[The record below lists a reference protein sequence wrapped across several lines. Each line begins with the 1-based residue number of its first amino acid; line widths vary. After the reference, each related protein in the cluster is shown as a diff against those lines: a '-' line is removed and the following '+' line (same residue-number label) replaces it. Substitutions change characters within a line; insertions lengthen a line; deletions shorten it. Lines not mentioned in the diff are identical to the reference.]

1 MLEAIIAFM
10 PIKEDHVAI
19 GSIDCSKEMRK
30 NFATSSQSFKC
41 DICGNISDILK
52 PRVVGNDK
60 KEEDVK
66 SKQGEDVKEKS
77 DNNNGNKDDKK
88 DSGKDDIKE
97 DINDDNK
104 ESNEEIAAT
113 LKDIITSFNKDKVSD
128 ININDSTDKLN
139 TLDDII
145 STQHHQPSIQ
155 INKNINNNPTI
166 DYFSNNTNQ
175 IPTQNTTINI
185 NTQATTNTSTTT
197 NNTPKPP
204 SQTKPQPTLH
214 EKQHIPPFYDEF
226 LEEFSFYKI
235 QNTIKCHYTK
245 SKEEIDTEIKHL
257 QTHPQPP
264 LKPTQ
269 TSHPSPSPTTT
280 PYTSPFKPFPSIET
294 PPNVDPPS
302 DLETKIKQ
310 RIYFNKV
317 LTREKYGKIK
327 KEKLRNLNIT
337 MMIVM
342 ISIILLYYIITKF
355 IY

>member
-52 PRVVGNDK
+52 PRVVGRDK

-66 SKQGEDVKEKS
+66 ESGD
-77 DNNNGNKDDKK
+77 NNGNMGDKK
-88 DSGKDDIKE
+88 DNGKDDIKE
-97 DINDDNK
+97 SISDDNK
-104 ESNEEIAAT
+104 ESNEEVAET
-113 LKDIITSFNKDKVSD
+113 LKDIITSFNKDNVNET
-128 ININDSTDKLN
+128 NINDGTDKLN

-145 STQHHQPSIQ
+145 STQSQYHQPSIQ

-166 DYFSNNTNQ
+166 DYFSNNTNRVPNQ
-175 IPTQNTTINI
+175 STTTSNI
-185 NTQATTNTSTTT
+185 NTQTTTTINTTT
-197 NNTPKPP
+197 NNTPKPT
-204 SQTKPQPTLH
+204 SQTQTQPTPH
-214 EKQHIPPFYDEF
+214 EQQHIPPFYDEF
-226 LEEFSFYKI
+226 FEEFSFYKI

-264 LKPTQ
+264 LKSIP
-269 TSHPSPSPTTT
+269 TSHPSSSAFHTPSSSS
-280 PYTSPFKPFPSIET
+280 SPLKPFPSIET
-294 PPNVDPPS
+294 PPIDPPS

-317 LTREKYGKIK
+317 LTREKYDKIK

>member
-30 NFATSSQSFKC
+30 NFAMSSQSFKC

-88 DSGKDDIKE
+88 DNGKDDIKE
-97 DINDDNK
+97 GINDDNK

-128 ININDSTDKLN
+128 TNINDSTDKLN

-145 STQHHQPSIQ
+145 GTQYHQPSIQ

-166 DYFSNNTNQ
+166 DYFSNNTIQ
-175 IPTQNTTINI
+175 IPSQNTATNI
-185 NTQATTNTSTTT
+185 NRHTTTNIPT

-204 SQTKPQPTLH
+204 SQTKTQPTLH
-214 EKQHIPPFYDEF
+214 EQQHIHPFYDEF

-257 QTHPQPP
+257 QTQPQPP
-264 LKPTQ
+264 LKSTPI
-269 TSHPSPSPTTT
+269 SPSASQPTSS
-280 PYTSPFKPFPSIET
+280 YFSPLKHFPSFET
-294 PPNVDPPS
+294 PPPVEPPS

-317 LTREKYGKIK
+317 LTREKYDKTK
-327 KEKLRNLNIT
+327 KEKMRNLNIT

-342 ISIILLYYIITKF
+342 VSIILLYYLITKF

>member
-52 PRVVGNDK
+52 PRVVGRDK

-66 SKQGEDVKEKS
+66 ESGD
-77 DNNNGNKDDKK
+77 NNGNMGDKK
-88 DSGKDDIKE
+88 DNGKDDIKE
-97 DINDDNK
+97 SISDDNK
-104 ESNEEIAAT
+104 ESNEEVAET
-113 LKDIITSFNKDKVSD
+113 LKDIITSFNKDNVNET
-128 ININDSTDKLN
+128 NINDGTDKLN

-145 STQHHQPSIQ
+145 NTQSQYHQPSIQ

-166 DYFSNNTNQ
+166 DYFSSNTNRVLNQ
-175 IPTQNTTINI
+175 STTISNI
-185 NTQATTNTSTTT
+185 NTQTTTTT
-197 NNTPKPP
+197 NNTPKPT
-204 SQTKPQPTLH
+204 SQTQTQPTPH
-214 EKQHIPPFYDEF
+214 EQQHIPPFYDEF
-226 LEEFSFYKI
+226 FEEFSFYKI

-264 LKPTQ
+264 LKSTP
-269 TSHPSPSPTTT
+269 TSHPSS
-280 PYTSPFKPFPSIET
+280 SPFHTPSSSSSPLKPFPSIET
-294 PPNVDPPS
+294 PPIDPPS

-317 LTREKYGKIK
+317 LTREKYDKIK

>member
-52 PRVVGNDK
+52 PRVVGKDK

-66 SKQGEDVKEKS
+66 ESGD
-77 DNNNGNKDDKK
+77 NNGNMGDKK
-88 DSGKDDIKE
+88 DNGKDDIKE
-97 DINDDNK
+97 SISDDNK
-104 ESNEEIAAT
+104 ESNEEVAET
-113 LKDIITSFNKDKVSD
+113 LKDIITSFNKDNVNET
-128 ININDSTDKLN
+128 NINDGTDKLN

-145 STQHHQPSIQ
+145 STQSQYHQPSIQ

-166 DYFSNNTNQ
+166 DYFSSNTNRVLNQ
-175 IPTQNTTINI
+175 STTTSNI
-185 NTQATTNTSTTT
+185 NTQTTTTT
-197 NNTPKPP
+197 NNTPKPT
-204 SQTKPQPTLH
+204 SQTQTQPTLH
-214 EKQHIPPFYDEF
+214 EQQHIPPFYDEF

-257 QTHPQPP
+257 QTNPQPP
-264 LKPTQ
+264 LKSTP
-269 TSHPSPSPTTT
+269 TSHPSSSAFHTPSSSS
-280 PYTSPFKPFPSIET
+280 SPLKPFPSIET
-294 PPNVDPPS
+294 PPIDPPS

-317 LTREKYGKIK
+317 LTREKYDKIK

-342 ISIILLYYIITKF
+342 ISIILLYDIITKF

>member
-52 PRVVGNDK
+52 PRVVGRDK

-66 SKQGEDVKEKS
+66 ESGD
-77 DNNNGNKDDKK
+77 NNGNMDDKK
-88 DSGKDDIKE
+88 DNGKDDVKE
-97 DINDDNK
+97 SISDDNK
-104 ESNEEIAAT
+104 ESNEEVAET
-113 LKDIITSFNKDKVSD
+113 LKDIITSFNKDNVNET
-128 ININDSTDKLN
+128 NINDGTDKLN

-145 STQHHQPSIQ
+145 STQSQYHQPSIQ

-166 DYFSNNTNQ
+166 DYFSSNTNRVLNQ
-175 IPTQNTTINI
+175 STTTSNI
-185 NTQATTNTSTTT
+185 NTQTTTTT
-197 NNTPKPP
+197 NNTPKPT
-204 SQTKPQPTLH
+204 SQTQTQPTLH
-214 EKQHIPPFYDEF
+214 EQQHIPPFYDEF

-257 QTHPQPP
+257 QTNPQPP
-264 LKPTQ
+264 LKSTP
-269 TSHPSPSPTTT
+269 TSHPSSSAFHTPSSSS
-280 PYTSPFKPFPSIET
+280 SPLKPFPSIET
-294 PPNVDPPS
+294 PPIDPPS

-317 LTREKYGKIK
+317 LTREKYDKIK

-342 ISIILLYYIITKF
+342 ISIILLYDIITKF